1 VELGIDRAKLDGERA
16 RVEAL
21 AGPVRYLATMAGM
34 DTEQAIR
41 WLVLLM
47 FLCCDPAAIALTVAA
62 SRRTLI

>member
-41 WLVLLM
+41 
-47 FLCCDPAAIALTVAA
+47 
-62 SRRTLI
+62 